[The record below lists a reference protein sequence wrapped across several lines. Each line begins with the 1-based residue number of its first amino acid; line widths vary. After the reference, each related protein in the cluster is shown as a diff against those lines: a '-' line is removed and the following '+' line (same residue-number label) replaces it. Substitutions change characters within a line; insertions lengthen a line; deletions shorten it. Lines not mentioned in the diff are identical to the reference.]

1 MSTVGNN
8 SGNTER
14 KVMIRV
20 SGLKKKYR
28 LGKIGARTLQGA
40 IKEWRAKKK
49 NTDPK
54 ALPSKTSR
62 NKEFYALDGIDLTVY
77 KGETLGILGKNGAG
91 KSTLL
96 KILCRITAPTEGT
109 VDLYGHITSMLE
121 VGTGFHGEMTGREN
135 IYLNDKGGDRRKDG
149 RHHRLFGT

>member
-49 NTDPK
+49 NT
-54 ALPSKTSR
+54 A
-62 NKEFYALDGIDLTVY
+62 
-77 KGETLGILGKNGAG
+77 
-91 KSTLL
+91 ST
-96 KILCRITAPTEGT
+96 
-109 VDLYGHITSMLE
+109 
-121 VGTGFHGEMTGREN
+121 
-135 IYLNDKGGDRRKDG
+135 
-149 RHHRLFGT
+149 

>member
-1 MSTVGNN
+1 MSTIGNN

-49 NTDPK
+49 N
-54 ALPSKTSR
+54 LPFLSKKCEKTKKMSH
-62 NKEFYALDGIDLTVY
+62 F
-77 KGETLGILGKNGAG
+77 
-91 KSTLL
+91 
-96 KILCRITAPTEGT
+96 TATFF
-109 VDLYGHITSMLE
+109 S
-121 VGTGFHGEMTGREN
+121 
-135 IYLNDKGGDRRKDG
+135 K
-149 RHHRLFGT
+149 